1 MPVGYLIRT
10 LFSPFSSPIPFF
22 SHPHRVGCTGSLRYM
37 AVEVAA
43 CQPYSELVDIYS
55 FGIIAYEMYVGHA
68 PFGGMNRD
76 AFMQKVVYG
85 GQRPDLVKDD
95 YGRKVN
101 PDPDI
106 ASLLAACWDAN
117 PANR

>member
-1 MPVGYLIRT
+1 
-10 LFSPFSSPIPFF
+10 
-22 SHPHRVGCTGSLRYM
+22 M

-76 AFMQKVVYG
+76 NFMQKVVYG

-106 ASLLAACWDAN
+106 ATLLSACWDAN
-117 PANR
+117 PLNR